1 MGKLIIGFVFGFLA
15 CVWTYGLDPTE
26 AVFGFS
32 NKIAIVHDE
41 VQEEYQVD
49 SRHGHK
55 GQHSRYNQQAADL
68 ASPIAYWLTQ
78 MGGPPVM

>member
-1 MGKLIIGFVFGFLA
+1 MGKLIIGFVFGLLA

-55 GQHSRYNQQAADL
+55 GSTADTI
-68 ASPIAYWLTQ
+68 SK
-78 MGGPPVM
+78 PPTLHLPLLIG